1 MIDPVTKA
9 KIMVIEKP
17 CVYNCCGCCCLPYIN
32 VFDGAD
38 QLIGKIQNKFT
49 CKYFIFSILS
59 LNRLWR

>member
-1 MIDPVTKA
+1 MSTNIDIIDPATKA

-17 CVYNCCGCCCLPYIN
+17 CVYNCCGICCLPYIN

-49 CKYFIFSILS
+49 CIIYFCY
-59 LNRLWR
+59 NY